1 MKNIIFILFCFLIFG
16 CQSGNFFCCQNKIN
30 EVEDDI
36 VKKEINKNSQN
47 ISPGIIINYENKNED
62 PKDVISPNFL
72 IDIPSN
78 TLFVFDYL
86 YPSDNQN
93 IPLTQDQI
101 TDNINKVKEKDII
114 KDEVKKN
121 NSVQTL
127 NLIMGIIGIIIFGI
141 ILFIIIWML
150 MYPI

>member
-30 EVEDDI
+30 EAEDDI
-36 VKKEINKNSQN
+36 VKKEINRNSQN
-47 ISPGIIINYENKNED
+47 VSPEIIINYENKDED
-62 PKDVISPNFL
+62 PKDIISPNFL

-78 TLFVFDYL
+78 TLFAFDYL

-101 TDNINKVKEKDII
+101 TDNINKVKEKDITIVEDDNKNII
-114 KDEVKKN
+114 K
-121 NSVQTL
+121 T
-127 NLIMGIIGIIIFGI
+127 IGIIIGIIIFGI

-150 MYPI
+150 MHPI